1 MTSASNSDLVLV
13 LGSGM
18 GKDGLKQMQLAGS
31 DVLAIDLLLEV
42 PRFAGTFIVEEVDQM
57 MVVWLGVASDEKT
70 VRAVILLDVHW
81 TIEV

>member
-1 MTSASNSDLVLV
+1 
-13 LGSGM
+13 M

-42 PRFAGTFIVEEVDQM
+42 PRFAGTFIIEEVDQM
-57 MVVWLGVASDEKT
+57 MVVWLGVASNEKT

>member
-1 MTSASNSDLVLV
+1 
-13 LGSGM
+13 
-18 GKDGLKQMQLAGS
+18 MQLAGS

>member
-1 MTSASNSDLVLV
+1 
-13 LGSGM
+13 M